1 MNFALVQHHKYT
13 LTELEN
19 MIPWERQ
26 LFIDLLD
33 RHIKKEAEK
42 AKDEYNQMAARIRRY
57 GK

>member
-1 MNFALVQHHKYT
+1 
-13 LTELEN
+13 

-33 RHIKKEAEK
+33 RYIKKEAEK